1 MHCVRTQGGYAGALL
16 IILAGAL
23 MTERALC
30 VRMMVILSRMNLFHA
45 GLSFH
50 TLCRTGVT
58 LAFAN
63 RVPVQTI
70 RAHGAWASD
79 AVWQYLKHM
88 DQVTKI
94 VPQALATAFK

>member
-1 MHCVRTQGGYAGALL
+1 MQQ
-16 IILAGAL
+16 IL
-23 MTERALC
+23 
-30 VRMMVILSRMNLFHA
+30 VRMNMSQA

-50 TLCRTGVT
+50 ALRRTGMT

-63 RVPVQTI
+63 QVPMEAI

-79 AVWQYLKHM
+79 AVWQYLKHT

-94 VPQALATAFK
+94 VPQALATVCK